1 MPPRQPRPS
10 PSLETWLA
18 DTLDVLAA
26 VIAGGLIAV
35 DLTGGLGIARILLAL
50 GFLMYV
56 PGRAVTANWARA
68 ALWSEV
74 ALAMLLSVAILAV
87 VATVTLWAH
96 YWHPIGLMQA
106 EAGLSLLGL
115 AVAVTRR
122 HWQTFPLKPGHFHE
136 ADRADPARP
145 NRNPATGHA
154 GTSRSVTDAEA

>member
-1 MPPRQPRPS
+1 MPRQPRPS
-10 PSLETWLA
+10 PSLETWLV

-26 VIAGGLIAV
+26 VVAGGLIAV
-35 DLTGGLGIARILLAL
+35 DLSGGQGTARILLAL

-56 PGRAVTANWARA
+56 PGRAVTANWAQA
-68 ALWSEV
+68 ALWSQV
-74 ALAMLLSVAILAV
+74 GLAMLLSLAILAV

-122 HWQTFPLKPGHFHE
+122 HWPGFPLKPGHFHE
-136 ADRADPARP
+136 TDRAGPARP
-145 NRNPATGHA
+145 GRNVAAGHA
-154 GTSRSVTDAEA
+154 RTSRSVTDAEA